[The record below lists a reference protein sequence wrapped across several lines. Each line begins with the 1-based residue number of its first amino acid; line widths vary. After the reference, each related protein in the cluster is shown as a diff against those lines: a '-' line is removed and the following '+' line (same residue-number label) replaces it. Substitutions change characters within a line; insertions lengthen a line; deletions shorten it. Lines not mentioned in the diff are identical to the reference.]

1 MSRITVNGETRT
13 CTVDDLRRWDA
24 DVAEKKFKTRED
36 AAAADLA
43 PKSAKAPKKKE
54 EV

>member
-13 CTVDDLRRWDA
+13 CTINDLRRWDTE
-24 DVAEKKFKTRED
+24 VAEKKFKTRED

-43 PKSAKAPKKKE
+43 PKKKATPPKKE

>member
-13 CTVDDLRRWDA
+13 CTVEDLRRWDA
-24 DVAEKKFKTRED
+24 EVAEKKYKTRED

-43 PKSAKAPKKKE
+43 PKKKKAAAE
-54 EV
+54 KEV